1 MTGFFLMNFV
11 FEKLTPER
19 FLPALE
25 EALSCELS
33 GFASAFHSYINRV
46 YELRTT
52 GGEPLVVKFYRP
64 GRWSADAL
72 QDEHDYLWECSDS
85 GLPVVPPYELAT
97 GSTLGEFDGI
107 YFAVFPKKRGRDVAF
122 DSPEELEQAGRLIG
136 RLHAVGARRVAEY
149 RLTLEPEKMIGSVI
163 ERLAD
168 SAFPGR
174 RQFEEFVGLC
184 NEIADIACPTLGE
197 FDGIYFAVFPKKRGR
212 DVAFDSPEE
221 LEQAGRLIGRLH
233 AVGAR
238 RVAEYRLTL
247 EPEKMI
253 GSVIERLADS
263 AFPGRRQFEE
273 FVGLCNEIAD
283 IACPV
288 FPDASTFLRL
298 HGDLHRANILSRP
311 DEGLILIDFD
321 DMLNGPPVQDL
332 WLLLPDV
339 PSHCPEEAEALARGY
354 NMFMEF
360 SESGYAV
367 TECLRMLRMLYF
379 LSWVAMQRNDPQF
392 SATFPGWGGEAF
404 WRSEFAD
411 LRRQIPSMK
420 EEIRFWKRNI

>member
-149 RLTLEPEKMIGSVI
+149 RLTLEPGKMIGSVI

-168 SAFPGR
+168 SAF
-174 RQFEEFVGLC
+174 
-184 NEIADIACPTLGE
+184 
-197 FDGIYFAVFPKKRGR
+197 
-212 DVAFDSPEE
+212 S
-221 LEQAGRLIGRLH
+221 
-233 AVGAR
+233 
-238 RVAEYRLTL
+238 
-247 EPEKMI
+247 
-253 GSVIERLADS
+253 
-263 AFPGRRQFEE
+263 GRRQFEE